1 MRYLVL
7 LFILSPL
14 LSFSQQI
21 FVPNAFTPNNDGIND
36 CFGVYC
42 SNTDSL
48 SYYDMKIF
56 SSDGQVIF
64 KTNDVNDVWMGG
76 VEYYPFTKSFVY
88 QIQYKFLSE
97 ESSSKTGTIYLIR

>member
-14 LSFSQQI
+14 ISFSQQI

-42 SNTDSL
+42 SNSDSL

-76 VEYYPFTKSFVY
+76 VEYYTSTKSFVY
-88 QIQYKFLSE
+88 QIQYKFLSGQPVV
-97 ESSSKTGTIYLIR
+97 KTGTIYLIR